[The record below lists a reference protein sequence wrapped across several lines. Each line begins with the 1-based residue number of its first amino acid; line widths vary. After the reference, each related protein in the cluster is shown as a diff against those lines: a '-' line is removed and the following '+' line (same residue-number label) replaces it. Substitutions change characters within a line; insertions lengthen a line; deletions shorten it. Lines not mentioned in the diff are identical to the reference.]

1 MEVKKLS
8 PFDFIKSINEGRKGK
23 HLLQECTADDSLET
37 SNPDAVDKQYVP
49 FIINR
54 GLSYFKDTALFA
66 NEMNIHANLPHRM
79 QYDFYKHIV
88 TQGRRFSKWGK
99 KAKSS
104 EDVKAIQ
111 EYYNYSQQKAE
122 SVYPLF
128 TASAIKNIHV
138 TLDKGGR

>member
-8 PFDFIKSINEGRKGK
+8 PFDFIKSINEGKKGK
-23 HLLQECTADDSLET
+23 HLLQDCTADDSLET

-66 NEMNIHANLPHRM
+66 NEMNLHANLPHRM

-104 EDVKAIQ
+104 EDIEMIQKA
-111 EYYNYSQQKAE
+111 YNYSKQKAE
-122 SVYPLF
+122 AVYPIM
-128 TASAIKNIHV
+128 SKSQIKSLHDIF
-138 TLDKGGR
+138 DKGGR